1 MSIISVA
8 DCLICKRP
16 DIVNIN
22 RDWINRYSV
31 PEILVKRGIDQTKEI
46 VSAMIFHGLNH
57 VTNAA
62 LAIARQ
68 VLEQDAHDLVNTVYE
83 TNMQIIQLRED
94 RKMVLQRME
103 NETDNVKWQK
113 LMKNLIDIHDK
124 TTKAVKQQHV
134 ISGKDAQQ
142 EVAKVSLMLV
152 AKEGMKQ
159 LNKSKTTS
167 EILADVDKKKR
178 KVIDHIFDPSNLD
191 MIMEKLNSTPDYI
204 ESNIID
210 VTPEVGEDIEEDD
223 EDEDE

>member
-8 DCLICKRP
+8 DCFICKRP
-16 DIVNIN
+16 DIVSIN
-22 RDWINRYSV
+22 RDWINRFSV
-31 PEILVKRGIDQTKEI
+31 PEICVKRGIKQTKDN
-46 VSAMIFHGLNH
+46 VLAMITHGLNH
-57 VTNAA
+57 VTDAT

-83 TNMQIIQLRED
+83 TNMQILQLRED
-94 RKMVLQRME
+94 RKMVLLRME

-142 EVAKVSLMLV
+142 EVATVSLLLA
-152 AKEGMKQ
+152 AKEGIKQ
-159 LNKSKTTS
+159 LSKKKDFS

-178 KVIDHIFDPSNLD
+178 KVIDHIFDPRNLD
-191 MIMEKLNSTPDYI
+191 MIMEKLNSTPDYVD
-204 ESNIID
+204 SNIID
-210 VTPEVGEDIEEDD
+210 VTPEVGEEVEEDD
-223 EDEDE
+223 EE